1 MFKKLSLILFLA
13 IGLGA
18 FLVLRPILFKKHVN
32 PRIVDRLPDSDFIG
46 RAYVLDLARETSGM
60 MYYHKIP
67 FRDLFTYEFIL
78 SQGKLYGLNL
88 QNPVYFFANEKGDW
102 GALIEVTDSSKISE
116 GIERLKS
123 FIKIEDELIKE
134 NRVYRFKKEK
144 GYLTYSKNYMFIYK
158 GDDFE
163 TKLEKVSNAKY
174 LDITPAWRTFLREK
188 QFKDEKLVIYS
199 NWSKLKENGVETA
212 IFAHNSDSVSFSLL
226 TYIRNKKPLNISLKK
241 EGTNFRNGDFTNK
254 ILNIHLD
261 ISKLRND
268 PTDPLYM
275 WLLKIGKKVS
285 FPTSEFL
292 EAWEGDL
299 SFRQGGYQTVK
310 ETYIESVLDD
320 DFNVTEVEMEKEVKV
335 PGFSLMFSANKK
347 ARRLINR
354 LLAKGILTKD
364 DEYYRF
370 LFSPQLKMKT
380 MSNYYIF
387 HSGSYTPKTEESE
400 KNNGTWTKNGT
411 KIEFSLDSLSKNEV
425 FGSIYIPVNR
435 IISRSRF
442 F

>member
-18 FLVLRPILFKKHVN
+18 FLILRPFLFKKHEI
-32 PRIVDRLPDSDFIG
+32 PRIIDRLPDSDFLG
-46 RAYVLDLARETSGM
+46 RAYILDVARETSGM
-60 MYYHKIP
+60 MYYNKIP
-67 FRDLFTYEFIL
+67 FRDLFSHEFIL

-116 GIERLKS
+116 GIERLKT
-123 FIKIEDELIKE
+123 FIEIDEELYKE

-144 GYLTYSKNYMFIYK
+144 SYLTYSKNYMFIYK
-158 GDDFE
+158 GDDFQ
-163 TKLEKVSNAKY
+163 TKLDKVSNAKY
-174 LDITPAWRTFLREK
+174 LDITPTWRTFLREK
-188 QFKDEKLVIYS
+188 QFKEEKLVIYS

-241 EGTNFRNGDFTNK
+241 EGLNLRAGDFSSK
-254 ILNIHLD
+254 MLNIHMD
-261 ISKLRND
+261 VSKLKKN

-275 WLLKIGKKVS
+275 WLVKIGKKIS
-285 FPTSEFL
+285 FPTTEFI

-299 SFRQGGYQTVK
+299 SFRQGGFQTVK

-335 PGFSLMFSANKK
+335 PGFSLMLSVNKK
-347 ARRLINR
+347 ARSLINR

-370 LFSPQLKMKT
+370 LFSPQLKMKSK
-380 MSNYYIF
+380 SNYFIF
-387 HSGSYTPKTEESE
+387 HSGEYTPKTENNE
-400 KNNGTWTKNGT
+400 KNTGIWTKNGT
-411 KIEFSLDSLSKNEV
+411 KIEFSLDSLSKYEV

-435 IISRSRF
+435 ILGRNRF